1 MNTVH
6 ERDVNMLEL
15 PGRCCRVIVGGDHL
29 KADYLTFGVT
39 EVPPGAKMSPHTHE
53 REEEVIYILQGW
65 GEVVVDGIA
74 EKLEKG
80 TTIYLR
86 VGSEHHIENKSS
98 ETMRFTFSFSPPVK
112 IGSYE
117 KG

>member
-1 MNTVH
+1 MNTIE
-6 ERDVNMLEL
+6 ERDVNWLNL
-15 PGRCCRVIVGGDHL
+15 PGRRCRVIVGGERF

-39 EVPPGAKMSPHTHE
+39 EVPPGGRMDPHRHD

-74 EKLEKG
+74 EKLERG

-98 ETMRFTFSFSPPVK
+98 ETMKFTFAFSPRVK
-112 IGSYE
+112 IGSYD
-117 KG
+117 